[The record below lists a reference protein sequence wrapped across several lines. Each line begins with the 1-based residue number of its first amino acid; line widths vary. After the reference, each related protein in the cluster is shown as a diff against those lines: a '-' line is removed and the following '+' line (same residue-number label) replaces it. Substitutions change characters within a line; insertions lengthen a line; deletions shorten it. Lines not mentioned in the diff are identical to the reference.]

1 MPGHDGTVHH
11 SCNICICSQHF
22 NTGSRWGLTDTP
34 QSNLAVTCAPFT
46 QSWYVHTHKL
56 MQTHA
61 ESLLFQVLFKFRPR
75 GNSPQ
80 NSPYISQ
87 SIAWDTHT
95 YRHTYSQTN
104 NPSTWSSRERIGA
117 GRSYINLSELVKDKQ
132 KHTHTH
138 TQRCGHSATWC
149 PPFEMMSRGSKDIS
163 LHRQA
168 DQQAD

>member
-1 MPGHDGTVHH
+1 MRGLFITAATYAYVVNILIRGVDEVSLIPH
-11 SCNICICSQHF
+11 SLIWLSLVPHSHKA
-22 NTGSRWGLTDTP
+22 GM
-34 QSNLAVTCAPFT
+34 FT
-46 QSWYVHTHKL
+46 HTHTL